1 MASTPATPADALE
14 DARAPGAD
22 PGETSSAPAPWS
34 EPSAPEC
41 SSSDEEDERASFGW
55 SPAAL
60 AEYRQYAA
68 RVDELRE
75 ASTITAPWRDAS

>member
-1 MASTPATPADALE
+1 M
-14 DARAPGAD
+14 
-22 PGETSSAPAPWS
+22 
-34 EPSAPEC
+34 
-41 SSSDEEDERASFGW
+41 SSSDEADEPEFASPHRLA

-75 ASTITAPWRDAS
+75 ATRARLAETRGAYDEHNALVETKGVRAQRDGVVGSVVRADP